1 MIAPRLT
8 DNLATIRQIGT
19 PRFQIAG
26 IALRPENHVRKGIA
40 RVDHLNDRTLML
52 QHGKSALAGRQ
63 VYHITSDI
71 IQL

>member
-40 RVDHLNDRTLML
+40 RVDHLNDRTLMI
-52 QHGKSALAGRQ
+52 KSLK
-63 VYHITSDI
+63 
-71 IQL
+71 